1 MTREDII
8 SNLEFKAVIK
18 SIRNKYPFIVG
29 YELPEDF
36 EDKWVE
42 YTSILPVRY
51 IVSLGKVKEMFPD
64 WEPMFYVPTFMKQ
77 DGYYDGI
84 YLSNAFNTNDNEE
97 PRNVEKDFENI
108 SERVRRSSV
117 IPREKKIGRA
127 IVPSKFRFIP

>member
-8 SNLEFKAVIK
+8 SNLEFKAVMK

-64 WEPMFYVPTFMKQ
+64 WELMFYVPTFMKQ
-77 DGYYDGI
+77 DGHYDGI
-84 YLSNAFNTNDNEE
+84 YLSNAFDTNDNEE

-108 SERVRRSSV
+108 SDRVRKSSV
-117 IPREKKIGRA
+117 IPREKKIGRS
-127 IVPSKFRFIP
+127 IVPAKFIFIP

>member
-1 MTREDII
+1 MPWNERATII
-8 SNLEFKAVIK
+8 SALHNVDRVINFNDDDN
-18 SIRNKYPFIVG
+18 SATDAIR
-29 YELPEDF
+29 
-36 EDKWVE
+36 
-42 YTSILPVRY
+42 
-51 IVSLGKVKEMFPD
+51 KVKEMFPD
-64 WEPMFYVPTFMKQ
+64 WELMFYVPIFMKQ

-127 IVPSKFRFIP
+127 IVPAKFRFIP

>member
-8 SNLEFKAVIK
+8 SNLEFKAVMK

-51 IVSLGKVKEMFPD
+51 IVSLKKLNEMFPD
-64 WEPMFYVPTFMKQ
+64 WKVMFYVPSFMKE
-77 DGYYDGI
+77 DGYFDGI
-84 YLSNAFNTNDNEE
+84 YLANAFETSDE
-97 PRNVEKDFENI
+97 PRNVEKDIENI
-108 SERVRRSSV
+108 SDRVRKSNV
-117 IPREKKIGRA
+117 IPVRKKINRA
-127 IVPSKFRFIP
+127 IVPAKFRFIP

>member
-1 MTREDII
+1 MTRENIL
-8 SNLEFKAVIK
+8 SNLEFKAVMK

-42 YTSILPVRY
+42 YNSILPVRY
-51 IVSLGKVKEMFPD
+51 TVSLEKLREMFPD
-64 WEPMFYVPTFMKQ
+64 WEVMFYVPTFMGQ

-84 YLSNAFNTNDNEE
+84 YLSNAFNTTEG
-97 PRNVEKDFENI
+97 PRNVEKDLENI
-108 SERVRRSSV
+108 SDRVRKSSV

-127 IVPSKFRFIP
+127 IVPARFRFIP

>member
-1 MTREDII
+1 MTREDIQ
-8 SNLEFKAVIK
+8 SNLEFKAVMK

-64 WEPMFYVPTFMKQ
+64 
-77 DGYYDGI
+77 
-84 YLSNAFNTNDNEE
+84 
-97 PRNVEKDFENI
+97 
-108 SERVRRSSV
+108 
-117 IPREKKIGRA
+117 
-127 IVPSKFRFIP
+127 